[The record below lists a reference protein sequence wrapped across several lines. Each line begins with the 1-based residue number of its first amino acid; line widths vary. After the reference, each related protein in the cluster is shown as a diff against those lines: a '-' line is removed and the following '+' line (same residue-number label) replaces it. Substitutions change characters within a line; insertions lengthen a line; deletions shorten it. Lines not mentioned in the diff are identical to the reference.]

1 MNNDIENLQNA
12 HDSLKRIHVA
22 SNDANERLLLRLEEL
37 QRENDYLKNL
47 LINADQNVLIQKAI
61 VANSLQSSQE
71 KHERD
76 YQEILE
82 LKNEIKQLKGK

>member
-22 SNDANERLLLRLEEL
+22 SNDANERLLLQIEEL
-37 QRENDYLKNL
+37 QRENEYLKKL

-61 VANSLQSSQE
+61 VSNSLQSSQE

-82 LKNEIKQLKGK
+82 LKNEIKLLKSK